1 MESDEQHIKERR
13 GGEHLPAFQ
22 YRLLRVHVFFQHL
35 FHLSG
40 RLIALHV
47 QEGLV
52 VLHRN
57 TFVIEY
63 AVLGGMFRIH
73 VYVLQ
78 PHQAVR

>member
-13 GGEHLPAFQ
+13 GGKDPASVQF
-22 YRLLRVHVFFQHL
+22 RRLRVHVFFQHL

-57 TFVIEY
+57 TFVVEY